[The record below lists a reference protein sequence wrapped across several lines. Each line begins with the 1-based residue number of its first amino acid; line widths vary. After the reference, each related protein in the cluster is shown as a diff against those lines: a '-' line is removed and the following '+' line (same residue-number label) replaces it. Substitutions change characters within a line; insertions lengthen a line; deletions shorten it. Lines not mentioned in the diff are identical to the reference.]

1 MIKKI
6 TSHTSIL
13 IIVFYL
19 IAQFLPVFIIS
30 AAPKDFQTEASI
42 YGTIVSFSLGA
53 IAMLILNRKSTI
65 RNSLT
70 LSPSLPLKSILYWGI
85 IVGIP
90 LVLLAQ
96 YIANIIEI
104 LVLGLPIDSANTQSI
119 LVIVE
124 SYPIYM
130 IIVSIM
136 GPIMEEF
143 VFRKVIFGSLYD
155 LTGGIGAAVISSLIF
170 AFMHFDGHI
179 LLYSAMAFVFCFL
192 YSKTKN
198 IATSIIAHVAMNTI
212 VLLTSFLQ

>member
-1 MIKKI
+1 MKKL

-13 IIVFYL
+13 IILFYL
-19 IAQFLPVFIIS
+19 IAQFLPVIIIS
-30 AAPKDFQTEASI
+30 LAPKNFQTEASV
-42 YGTIVSFSLGA
+42 YGTIFSFTLGA
-53 IAMLILNRKSTI
+53 VVMLLLNRKSTI

-70 LSPSLPLKSILYWGI
+70 LSPSLPKKSIIYWGI
-85 IVGIP
+85 AGIP

-96 YIANIIEI
+96 YIANLIEI
-104 LVLGLPIDSANTQSI
+104 LVLDIPVDSVNTQNI
-119 LVIVE
+119 LLIVN

-143 VFRKVIFGSLYD
+143 VFRKVIFGFLYD
-155 LTGGIGAAVISSLIF
+155 ITGGIGAAVISSLIF

-198 IATSIIAHVAMNTI
+198 IATPIITHIIMNTVVI
-212 VLLTSFLQ
+212 LVNFL